1 VGKIL
6 AAGVFSR
13 KDAQLKQAIF
23 LRFCVNFAPL
33 REKDPFRFYLAR
45 SIMRTRFGSV
55 FPSAHTTKSGERTQ
69 GLCLKT
75 RFLELLS
82 QLPAY

>member
-1 VGKIL
+1 FMGL
-6 AAGVFSR
+6 LCA
-13 KDAQLKQAIF
+13 
-23 LRFCVNFAPL
+23 FAPL
-33 REKDPFRFYLAR
+33 REKDPFRNALAR
-45 SIMRTRFGSV
+45 SIMRTQFGSV

-82 QLPAY
+82 QLPAC